1 MLHQRGQWQTKKNR
15 AHIIKQI
22 KVFIRTDSLTKQ
34 TIPSFYQ
41 SLSYLLKPTLWGLN
55 MVLIVIPMGCFLSSV
70 PLSAVWSVIFTVDPT
85 EAGRTG
91 TGIAVDAVSTVGS
104 VLARVAL
111 TLIYVLLALC
121 APKAGQTGTQE
132 AMHLV
137 TTEASVAARVCWGE
151 GTEHDTQLVFFKP
164 LLKTTLRFSTVH

>member
-1 MLHQRGQWQTKKNR
+1 
-15 AHIIKQI
+15 
-22 KVFIRTDSLTKQ
+22 
-34 TIPSFYQ
+34 
-41 SLSYLLKPTLWGLN
+41 
-55 MVLIVIPMGCFLSSV
+55 MGCFLSSV

-91 TGIAVDAVSTVGS
+91 TGVAVDAVSTVGS

-137 TTEASVAARVCWGE
+137 TTEASIAARVCWGE
-151 GTEHDTQLVFFKP
+151 GTEHDTQLVFQAFAKDNFTF
-164 LLKTTLRFSTVH
+164 LYSTLIIQNDQRETGETYWACSRQCWFRSCVQ